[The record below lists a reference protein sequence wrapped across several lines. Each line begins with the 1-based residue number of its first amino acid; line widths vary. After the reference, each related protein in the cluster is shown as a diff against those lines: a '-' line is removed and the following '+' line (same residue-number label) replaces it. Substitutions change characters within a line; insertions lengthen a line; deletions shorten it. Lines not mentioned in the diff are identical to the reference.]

1 MGGRYDNHKE
11 NLCPHLAA
19 FTGILG
25 VMEPGG
31 LVVPAYLAP
40 GVRLQVAGPVG
51 CNQRVNTLVRSTAQN
66 TPICPT
72 PGSWACRLQPESTHW
87 LGQQHK
93 TPLSVRLKV
102 AGPVGYSQR
111 QLTVNILVRSTAQNR
126 PICPQC
132 NEATERRTR
141 QQQKRR

>member
-1 MGGRYDNHKE
+1 MTEREDEAEKREVRQREGGRGSGRQRENERDRQREMGGRYDNSKE

-51 CNQRVNTLVRSTAQN
+51 CNQKVNTLVRSTAQN

-72 PGSWACRLQPESTHW
+72 PGSWACRLQPKTADS
-87 LGQQHK
+87 QH
-93 TPLSVRLKV
+93 T
-102 AGPVGYSQR
+102 GPVNGTKQTCLSAVQ
-111 QLTVNILVRSTAQNR
+111 
-126 PICPQC
+126 
-132 NEATERRTR
+132 
-141 QQQKRR
+141 